1 MAPKQS
7 LSQTNFA
14 GIFSP
19 NDAGEGFKGLVF
31 FLNKSYLRSAITSTP
46 HLDLDK
52 LEEFWRTAVALTVG
66 ENPAIQ
72 FKINGQQ
79 YVLTAEVIN
88 TALGITLEEGQNFAP
103 FANDDT
109 LKKLFLKIGYACPI
123 LEEGTTKWYP
133 SGEMDRKY
141 LRKEW
146 SMIFDVMVKVF
157 STKSTCWNGI
167 PSYIK
172 KLTHSLVHG
181 YKVNVGAFL
190 MAQLNAAIGKKVSL
204 YPRFLMMCINSFC
217 DFNNDAP
224 RLEVCSVLKKNTHT
238 LLSSQDLNAHIPLCF
253 TQHMVNQVSNLDYPL
268 PTGYDSF
275 SLEDEAELDPNSANP
290 HSTPYTQPR
299 PSRLPKAQREALQE
313 SRKRSL
319 EADVGGSSVSQEGDT
334 APSAANKE
342 GSHTEPTV
350 VPPEPKKKRAR
361 RTKTTVSH
369 PAVSQ
374 KTVEETREINSSLDV
389 PSQQGASIEFGLSPK
404 APCTE
409 SAQTHG
415 SQPEIPPLEETHSE
429 LGHSE
434 DFSTPIDGSLVS
446 SVNQPP
452 LSTTLSPSSFPTHS
466 FVSSP
471 QPREGDSPN
480 PSGFDHPSPIMD
492 EPPSSG
498 PQEPISQSEM
508 DTTPPNTEL
517 GQSGILSE
525 NETAN
530 TLSDLQGASYLQED
544 AVTASVA
551 VKDTGDATVLD
562 TATVKDAVQ
571 SSQPDFDAVIIED
584 ASDDDLPL
592 AKLLKALGLE
602 SQTVRDD
609 EITQKHPESV
619 RTPIA
624 SKPLS
629 FPSPP
634 RRLRSGGPSATFGNR
649 IAALEGQC
657 VTLDSKLD
665 SLSQLVVDGFAATQ
679 LSIQF
684 LTGLVAANSTKGEK
698 VARSESV
705 PIQESGGT
713 QGEPVAVK
721 TRGGAKR
728 KAMSKGEQVKPSSA
742 KPQDKAE
749 KPVEVEMDGERVLM
763 SKETQDALQRRPAS
777 RHPILPPVVI
787 REPTQETQ
795 ETALQKKWR
804 EMEEQNKLGKGK
816 GKLPESIHGGIIWT
830 NGTDFDQEE
839 ANVLMVDYRESTL
852 HNHDSEF
859 SSLVEEAMNAP
870 SNRPTNTT
878 KLLKEQITSV
888 SVMVNDEK
896 RWVVSIYL
904 TSGISYFI
912 TMQLLQSLP
921 AKVLCALKGKIRA
934 TQTPFNEI
942 LDMQIQNLIIQ
953 KLPEVYSNPP
963 SVFYRSETKDGTR
976 RNSFMNIGSPS
987 KMETKSIL
995 KVLDGI
1001 LSSNA
1006 NPGRVHVVQEI
1017 YKMLVLRDKAL
1028 GARMKEL
1035 ITRANAKRNDQGG
1048 SCFYNIPP
1056 HDDDDDDDEDGED
1069 GGGEASGNA
1078 GNAGGSNSGNT
1089 GIQSQNEG
1097 NEETPSQEK
1106 KDAGVTDEEESRIL
1120 EALEASILRCAID
1133 CINAEKDA
1141 VTKGTVDK
1149 DTVIEDAVDKDTVKE
1164 GSVKDETKA
1173 TVKSKR
1179 LKAKA
1184 KAWFTRQKPTGKH
1197 KYSGKEKATGF
1208 GRNLKKPIQSIPPN
1222 SLKIQQMQ
1230 SREIKSVEVKLDAN
1244 QEATEYILWWAE
1256 SRSAKIDKDF
1266 NLVATSNK
1274 KSETTIDKR
1283 RIDFFYLERMVEL
1296 LESYDD
1302 VSKAVMEHVL
1312 KYQADRDAEFY
1323 QKFGYNFADFDD
1335 ADILTDLP
1343 ASPIPYHWYYEFDD
1357 LPTEEGQT
1365 QPTQEGE
1372 PKPSKQPESS
1382 EYAQTQ
1388 SELDKKEAELLE
1400 KHKASNKA
1408 ESEAPNY
1415 QPYMLENPLRVKFL
1429 KEEIYICS
1437 DEIEKLLEGRK
1448 GEDSKLDK
1456 QRRKSLNA
1464 YPGSRFKLINEE
1476 LHFRTYPYD
1485 IEQWLNLRDVSSLL
1499 SPSIKKI
1506 IDEVEDDAVSAAE
1519 ISLVESLRG
1528 CLAEALKRED
1538 VARQKRKSQAN
1549 CDSKITRRQ
1558 NVASHDSIFTLTAT
1572 LAEDYATATIA
1583 LDSKFGIL
1591 DSTLCG
1597 ELILSPKDHSCDS
1610 KLCGKSNCLNKDPH
1624 ARYLSQSNPVTV

>member
-1 MAPKQS
+1 MAPKQT

-19 NDAGEGFKGLVF
+19 NDAGEDFKGLVF

-46 HLDLDK
+46 ILDLDK
-52 LEEFWRTAVALTVG
+52 LEEFWRTAVAQTEG

-72 FKINGQQ
+72 FTINGQQ
-79 YVLTAEVIN
+79 YILTAEVIN
-88 TALGITLEEGQNFAP
+88 TALGITLEAGQNFAP
-103 FANDDT
+103 LANDDT
-109 LKKLFLKIGYACPI
+109 LKKLFLKIGYAGPI
-123 LEEGTTKWYP
+123 LEEGTSKWYP
-133 SGEMDRKY
+133 SGEIDRKY

-146 SMIFDVMVKVF
+146 SMIFDAMVKVF
-157 STKSTCWNGI
+157 STKSTGWNGI

-181 YKVNVGAFL
+181 YKVNVGALL
-190 MAQLNAAIGKKVSL
+190 MAQLKAAIGKKVSH
-204 YPRFLMMCINSFC
+204 YPRFLMMCINTFC

-224 RLEVCSVLKKNTHT
+224 RLE
-238 LLSSQDLNAHIPLCF
+238 
-253 TQHMVNQVSNLDYPL
+253 HMVDQVTNLDYPL

-275 SLEDEAELDPNSANP
+275 SLEDEAGLDPNSVNP

-342 GSHTEPTV
+342 GSQAEPTV

-389 PSQQGASIEFGLSPK
+389 PSQQGASIEIGLSPK

-409 SAQTHG
+409 SAHTHG

-434 DFSTPIDGSLVS
+434 DFSTPIDGSHVS

-525 NETAN
+525 TETAN

-551 VKDTGDATVLD
+551 VKDTGDATVLG
-562 TATVKDAVQ
+562 TATVKGGEKDAVTTEHTVTPPPKDAVMPEPAVQ
-571 SSQPDFDAVIIED
+571 TTTDSHIPPKDAVKSSQPTFDAVLVED

-592 AKLLKALGLE
+592 AKLLKVHSKSSPSMHVSTAHTHASRLSEGVQKKREIKEKRGEHKNERQPNELAKGEGLEHVQRDIEGAHTIQALGPE
-602 SQTVRDD
+602 SQTVRGD

-657 VTLDSKLD
+657 ATLDSKLD

-684 LTGLVAANSTKGEK
+684 LTDLVAANSTKGEK
-698 VARSESV
+698 VARSESM

-728 KAMSKGEQVKPSSA
+728 KAMSQGEQVKPSSA

-749 KPVEVEMDGERVLM
+749 RTIEVEMDGERVLM

-787 REPTQETQ
+787 REPIQETQ
-795 ETALQKKWR
+795 ETALHKKWR

-816 GKLPESIHGGIIWT
+816 GKLPESIHKGTTWS
-830 NGTDFDQEE
+830 NGTEYDQEE

-852 HNHDSEF
+852 HNHDNEF

-878 KLLKEQITSV
+878 KLLKEQIISV

-896 RWVVSIYL
+896 RWAVSIYL

-995 KVLDGI
+995 KVLDEI

-1006 NPGRVHVVQEI
+1006 NPGRVHAVQEI

-1056 HDDDDDDDEDGED
+1056 HDDNDDDDDEDGED

-1106 KDAGVTDEEESRIL
+1106 KDAGATDEEESRIL

-1141 VTKGTVDK
+1141 VIKGTVDK
-1149 DTVIEDAVDKDTVKE
+1149 DTVIEDAVLKDAVDRGTVKE

-1173 TVKSKR
+1173 AVKPKR
-1179 LKAKA
+1179 LKANA
-1184 KAWFTRQKPTGKH
+1184 KAWFSRQKPAGKH

-1208 GRNLKKPIQSIPPN
+1208 GRNLRKPIQSIPPN
-1222 SLKIQQMQ
+1222 SLKIQQMK
-1230 SREIKSVEVKLDAN
+1230 SKEIKSVEVKLDAD
-1244 QEATEYILWWAE
+1244 QEASEYILWWEE

-1266 NLVATSNK
+1266 NLVATSTKN
-1274 KSETTIDKR
+1274 STSTIDKR

-1296 LESYDD
+1296 LESYDN
-1302 VSKAVMEHVL
+1302 VSEAVMEHVL

-1357 LPTEEGQT
+1357 SPTEEGQA
-1365 QPTQEGE
+1365 QPTQEGQ
-1372 PKPSKQPESS
+1372 PKPSKGPESS
-1382 EYAQTQ
+1382 AYSQAQT
-1388 SELDKKEAELLE
+1388 ELDKKEAELLE
-1400 KHKASNKA
+1400 IHKASNKA
-1408 ESEAPNY
+1408 ESKAPNY
-1415 QPYMLENPLRVKFL
+1415 QPYMLENPLRVKEVIGREKRRRL
-1429 KEEIYICS
+1429 KAGQAKKE
-1437 DEIEKLLEGRK
+1437 
-1448 GEDSKLDK
+1448 
-1456 QRRKSLNA
+1456 
-1464 YPGSRFKLINEE
+1464 
-1476 LHFRTYPYD
+1476 
-1485 IEQWLNLRDVSSLL
+1485 VSQCL
-1499 SPSIKKI
+1499 SWKKI
-1506 IDEVEDDAVSAAE
+1506 
-1519 ISLVESLRG
+1519 
-1528 CLAEALKRED
+1528 
-1538 VARQKRKSQAN
+1538 QA
-1549 CDSKITRRQ
+1549 
-1558 NVASHDSIFTLTAT
+1558 H
-1572 LAEDYATATIA
+1572 
-1583 LDSKFGIL
+1583 
-1591 DSTLCG
+1591 
-1597 ELILSPKDHSCDS
+1597 
-1610 KLCGKSNCLNKDPH
+1610 
-1624 ARYLSQSNPVTV
+1624 